1 MEFLCKT
8 SVMAYRLLSN
18 LSAFILSETLNF
30 VTETFLLENCEKAVR
45 GDLRSFW
52 QPCRV

>member
-30 VTETFLLENCEKAVR
+30 VTEIFLLENCEKAVR
-45 GDLRSFW
+45 RELRSFW
-52 QPCRV
+52 QQCRV